1 MQNFRQTYLATMTA
15 LATAG
20 FGLLAAGAWNT
31 AIADLLKEFLPKG
44 AGVISELFYALV
56 VTVLAVVVINALG
69 KLADKS
75 QSIIK

>member
-1 MQNFRQTYLATMTA
+1 MQTFRQTYLATMTA

-31 AIADLLKEFLPKG
+31 AIGDLLKTFLPRG
-44 AGVISELFYALV
+44 AGVISELFYALI
-56 VTVLAVVVINALG
+56 VTLLAIVVINALG

>member
-1 MQNFRQTYLATMTA
+1 VQTFRQTYLATMTA

-31 AIADLLKEFLPKG
+31 AIGDLLKTLLPRG
-44 AGVISELFYALV
+44 TGLISELFYALI
-56 VTVLAVVVINALG
+56 VTLLAIVVINALG

-75 QSIIK
+75 ESIIK

>member
-1 MQNFRQTYLATMTA
+1 MQTFRQTYLATMTA

-31 AIADLLKEFLPKG
+31 AIGDLLKTFLPKG
-44 AGVISELFYALV
+44 TGVLYELLYAGI
-56 VTVLAVVVINALG
+56 VTLLAITVINALG

-75 QSIIK
+75 ASIIK

>member
-1 MQNFRQTYLATMTA
+1 MTA

-31 AIADLLKEFLPKG
+31 AISDLLKTILPRG
-44 AGVISELFYALV
+44 TGIISELIYALI
-56 VTVLAVVVINALG
+56 VTLLAIVVINALG

-75 QSIIK
+75 ESIIK

>member
-1 MQNFRQTYLATMTA
+1 MQSFRQTYLATMTA

-31 AIADLLKEFLPKG
+31 AIGDVLKTFLPKG
-44 AGVISELFYALV
+44 TGVIYELFYAV
-56 VTVLAVVVINALG
+56 IVTLLAIIVINALG

-75 QSIIK
+75 ESIIK

>member
-1 MQNFRQTYLATMTA
+1 MTA

-31 AIADLLKEFLPKG
+31 AIGDLLKTFLPKG
-44 AGVISELFYALV
+44 TGVIYELFYAV
-56 VTVLAVVVINALG
+56 IVTLLAILVINALG

-75 QSIIK
+75 ESVIK